1 MHVPH
6 GAVPR
11 PHARTGRSPTMAVS
25 SQTTVFEQAADMVR
39 PGDRVGLGSGRA
51 SARFIETLG
60 ARVRDGLTIRGFPT
74 SLAAERQAREQGIP
88 LLEAAEAADGLD
100 IAVDGADQFT
110 PTGLDL
116 IKGFGRCALREM
128 VVARLARR
136 FVILVGPGKRA
147 ARLGEPRADG
157 GPMWLPVEVTPFA
170 EVFAD
175 RAIRRLGLE
184 PEPWCVAGQR
194 GLTDNGNQILDC
206 RMSAIDDAAGLDAA
220 IRGIPGVV
228 GTGFFLQMADCVL
241 EGDEAFRLVAEHVR
255 HASAPAAGTRAD
267 ARGRQPK

>member
-1 MHVPH
+1 MP
-6 GAVPR
+6 
-11 PHARTGRSPTMAVS
+11 VS
-25 SQTTVFEQAADMVR
+25 SATTVFERAADMVR

-60 ARVRDGLTIRGFPT
+60 ARVRGGLAVRGFPT

-88 LLEAAEAADGLD
+88 LLDAADAADGLD

-136 FVILVGPGKRA
+136 FVIVVGPGKRA
-147 ARLGEPRADG
+147 ARLGEPLADG
-157 GPMWLPVEVTPFA
+157 GPMRLPVEVTPFA
-170 EVFAD
+170 EVFVD
-175 RAIRRLGLE
+175 RAIRRLGLD
-184 PEPWCVAGQR
+184 PQPWCVAGRR

-206 RMSAIDDAAGLDAA
+206 RMAPTDDPAGLDAA

-228 GTGFFLQMADCVL
+228 GTGFFLKMADCVL
-241 EGDEAFRLVAEHVR
+241 EGDESFQMMAEHVR
-255 HASAPAAGTRAD
+255 DAEASARGTRAD
-267 ARGRQPK
+267 VRGRRPT

>member
-1 MHVPH
+1 
-6 GAVPR
+6 
-11 PHARTGRSPTMAVS
+11 MAAS

-60 ARVRDGLTIRGFPT
+60 ARVRAGLHVRGFPT

-88 LLEAAEAADGLD
+88 LLDPADAADGLD

-128 VVARLARR
+128 VVARLAAR

-147 ARLGEPRADG
+147 GRLGEPFADG
-157 GPMWLPVEVTPFA
+157 SPMRLPVEVTPFS
-170 EVFAD
+170 EPFVS
-175 RAIRRLGLE
+175 RALERLGLG
-184 PEPWCVAGQR
+184 PEPWCVDGRR

-206 RMSAIDDAAGLDAA
+206 RMEPVDEPAALERA
-220 IRGIPGVV
+220 IRVIPGVV
-228 GTGFFLQMADCVL
+228 ATGFFLQMADRVL
-241 EGDEAFRLVAEHVR
+241 EGDESFRLVSEHVR
-255 HASAPAAGTRAD
+255 ERTPEAWQDRPFQRSDHAG
-267 ARGRQPK
+267 